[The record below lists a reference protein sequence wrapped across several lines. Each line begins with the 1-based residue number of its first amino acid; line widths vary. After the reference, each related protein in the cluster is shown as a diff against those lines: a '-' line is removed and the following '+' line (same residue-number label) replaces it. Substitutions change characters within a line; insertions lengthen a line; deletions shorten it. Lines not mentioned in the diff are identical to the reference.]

1 MLKIGWIGLGYM
13 GTPMAKNVLKAG
25 NTLYVYNRTKEK
37 AQGLA
42 NEGAILCETP
52 QELTEK
58 SDVIIT
64 MLTDGAAVKDVLEQE
79 EGILAGLDHSKIV
92 IDMSTVSPEDSVL
105 FSELVRTK
113 EAAFIDAPVSGSVK
127 PAEDGTLVILPGGN
141 AEDIQKV
148 QPIFDILGKKTV
160 HFGENGK
167 GASAKLVINL
177 LLGITMQGASEAL
190 LLAEKLGLEKEST
203 LEMILASAV
212 GTPLV
217 TGKKQL
223 FEKEEFPA
231 AFMLKLMSK
240 DLGLALKEADKNGTS
255 LPLTKAADQ
264 TYGSAKEHGK
274 GELDLSAVFLELK
287 EQNS

>member
-1 MLKIGWIGLGYM
+1 LLKIGWIGLGYM
-13 GTPMAKNVLKAG
+13 GTPMAKNILKAG
-25 NTLYVYNRTKEK
+25 YPLYVYNRTKEK
-37 AQGLA
+37 ANVLV
-42 NEGAILCETP
+42 NEGAVLCETP
-52 QELTEK
+52 QDLTEK
-58 SDVIIT
+58 ADVIFT
-64 MLTDGAAVKDVLEQE
+64 MLTDGSAVKDVLEQE
-79 EGILAGLDHSKIV
+79 DGILAGLEKGKIV
-92 IDMSTVSPEDSVL
+92 VDMSTVSPEDSVL
-105 FSELVRTK
+105 FAELVRAK

-127 PAEDGTLVILPGGN
+127 PAEDGTLVILSGGN

-148 QPIFDILGKKTV
+148 QPTFDILGKKTV

-177 LLGITMQGASEAL
+177 LLGITVQGASEAL

-203 LEMILASAV
+203 LKMILASAV
-212 GTPLV
+212 GTPLI
-217 TGKKQL
+217 TGKKPL
-223 FEKEEFPA
+223 FEKEDFPA

-274 GELDLSAVFLELK
+274 GDLDLTAVFLELK